1 MDVDA
6 GAAGAAAAAG
16 APAEDAGSGAG
27 RALPEVEVYACLV
40 ATLLLLDAKAG
51 GAAHGCAS
59 AGVARCRAFKRR
71 SLDATAAHLYFYYA
85 LSAEAAGAAA
95 AAAARPTLLALHRTA
110 ALRHDDAA
118 AAVLVNALLR
128 GHLRASQVDAA
139 EALRSR
145 LAWPERASAAQT
157 CRHLFYLGRIR
168 AVQLAYSDAKECLL
182 QAGRKAPPPPRA
194 PGFRAQLAKWLAIV
208 RLLLGELPER
218 AAFRPPGVPPAAL
231 APYFALA
238 HAVRAGD
245 LAAFRTA
252 AATHEA
258 AFAADGVANLVVRL
272 RRNVLRTGLRRIA
285 ASYSRISLA
294 DVAAKLGLTSA
305 EDAECVVAKAIR
317 DGAMDARIDHDAGL
331 LLSTPKADAYAGGE
345 PAAAF
350 HSRTSFCLD
359 LHNEAVQALRFPPG
373 AHKGAL
379 ETPEQRRERLA
390 LEAELAQHIEEGGG
404 MDDDF

>member
-1 MDVDA
+1 MEVDA

-16 APAEDAGSGAG
+16 APAEDAGVAG
-27 RALPEVEVYACLV
+27 RASPEAEVFACLV
-40 ATLLLLDAKAG
+40 TTLFLLDAKAA
-51 GAAHGCAS
+51 GAAHGAAC

-71 SLDATAAHLYFYYA
+71 SLDAVAAQLYFYFA

-95 AAAARPTLLALHRTA
+95 LAAARPTLLALHRTA

-118 AAVLVNALLR
+118 AAVLINALLR
-128 GHLRASQVDAA
+128 AHLRARQVDAA

-157 CRHLFYLGRIR
+157 CRYLFYLGHIR

-182 QAGRKAPPPPRA
+182 QAARKAPPQPRA
-194 PGFRAQLAKWLAIV
+194 PGFRAQLAKWLVVV

-218 AAFRPPGVPPAAL
+218 AAFRPAGVPESAL

-245 LAAFRTA
+245 LAAFRA
-252 AATHEA
+252 AAAAHDA
-258 AFAADGVANLVVRL
+258 AFAADGVTHLVERL

-294 DVAAKLGLTSA
+294 DVAAKLGLASA

-317 DGAMDARIDHDAGL
+317 DGAVEARIDHDAGL
-331 LLSTPKADAYAGGE
+331 LLNTPKADAYAGAE

-350 HSRTSFCLD
+350 HSRTSFCRD
-359 LHNEAVQALRFPPG
+359 LHNEAVPALRFPPG

-390 LEAELAQHIEEGGG
+390 LEAELAQHIAEDGGG